1 MDYRDVKVK
10 GLFAEHFFLF
20 LGEAL
25 EGSLVLSNL
34 ELGVRARVMASE
46 GVLAHEAEVAFILE
60 SVPGYKVVLYSGLLL
75 FDSS

>member
-1 MDYRDVKVK
+1 MDYRNVKVK

-20 LGEAL
+20 LRETL
-25 EGSLVLSNL
+25 EGSLVLGDL

-46 GVLAHEAEVAFILE
+46 GILTHKTEIAFVFE
-60 SVPGYKVVLYSGLLL
+60 SVPGYEVVLYGRLLL